1 MNKYRAAI
9 VGIGG
14 FGSYHVKTMLGLAG
28 EGLLD
33 IVAFAELNI
42 EAHRE
47 TYDALTASGAK
58 HYTDYEQ
65 MLGEH
70 PEADFVVIATPIA
83 AHKPMCI
90 RALRAGFHVIVEKPP
105 AVTVQDIDEMIA
117 AQRESG
123 RLCQVN
129 FQNTSGAAFRNLLD
143 RLNAGEI
150 GRITHVTGV
159 GMWKRQRSYYER
171 TRWAGK
177 LVCDG
182 QFVLDGTINNPF
194 AHLMH
199 NCLLAAGSGDA
210 AAAAPEWVQAEL
222 YHANEIEGDD
232 VSCVRFGTV
241 GGVSVHFYA
250 MLCHERNDAPYIS
263 IQGTEG
269 EALWHYDNR
278 FEIRSAGQP
287 EHTFQGE
294 SEHLMRNMYLNLFRV
309 LDGSGESLYAP
320 LEACRSFVAVSN
332 GAHESSW
339 AVRAIGEPYVEE
351 REEGATTAR
360 SVPGL
365 SEQIRD
371 AAEQRQLFSE
381 YPFPWAT
388 STSPFRMEGYIR
400 FELPKGMA

>member
-1 MNKYRAAI
+1 MNNYRAAI

-42 EAHRE
+42 GAYRE

-58 HYTDYEQ
+58 HYTDYEE
-65 MLGEH
+65 MLGAH

-90 RALRAGFHVIVEKPP
+90 RALRSGFHVIVEKPP

-129 FQNTSGAAFRNLLD
+129 FQNTSGTAFRQLLD
-143 RLNAGEI
+143 RLNAGAI
-150 GRITHVTGV
+150 GRITDVTGV

-210 AAAAPEWVQAEL
+210 AASAPDWVQAEL

-232 VSCVRFGTV
+232 VSCVRIGTAR
-241 GGVSVHFYA
+241 GVNVHFYA
-250 MLCHERNDAPYIS
+250 MLCHERNDAPSIS

-278 FEIRSAGQP
+278 LEIRSAGKP
-287 EHTFQGE
+287 EYTFQGE
-294 SEHLMRNMYLNLFRV
+294 SEGAGWFGRIVV
-309 LDGSGESLYAP
+309 LA
-320 LEACRSFVAVSN
+320 
-332 GAHESSW
+332 
-339 AVRAIGEPYVEE
+339 
-351 REEGATTAR
+351 AR
-360 SVPGL
+360 SMPQLRRRVQRSPRVVLGDPPDRRAVPDRTRGRADDRPSRARL
-365 SEQIRD
+365 IRAD
-371 AAEQRQLFSE
+371 PGRSRAAEAVLGISV
-381 YPFPWAT
+381 
-388 STSPFRMEGYIR
+388 SVGD
-400 FELPKGMA
+400 LGMA